1 MYISLF
7 KKLVLTL
14 ILFSAAHIQVAA
26 QFNSHSWGTSKS
38 RLINSEGTPHSR
50 SGHSLTYLDEIS
62 GMECRVIYN
71 FENNKLQSGR
81 VEQYGFK
88 KEDPGTF
95 RQFTYDDADELEA
108 VISSYFKMN
117 ERLSQKHGEPARHS
131 IPLTLQQRHQKLEE
145 TFDAYPT
152 PSISDEDVD
161 LINRINIK
169 DSNSKRLKK
178 GLIQYSTTWRD
189 STTLIV
195 HLLYNN
201 TEDRPLNYGN
211 LHHQVIYLNRE
222 EHTRANMPRELRV
235 QPR

>member
-1 MYISLF
+1 MGMRPRVEWMNQTDDRILELLDESGLILSPAVIAVNLEYNRSWISRRIS
-7 KKLVLTL
+7 KLVDAGLVE
-14 ILFSAAHIQVAA
+14 S
-26 QFNSHSWGTSKS
+26 
-38 RLINSEGTPHSR
+38 INEGYYRITDFGR
-50 SGHSLTYLDEIS
+50 EYLVGDI
-62 GMECRVIYN
+62 
-71 FENNKLQSGR
+71 
-81 VEQYGFK
+81 
-88 KEDPGTF
+88 
-95 RQFTYDDADELEA
+95 DADELEA